1 MKKIVFLFFSLV
13 FFVSCGSSRVVD
25 EARETMRGDWQL
37 TSITYPGND
46 QNVQVSLLNDI
57 PARCLEGSTWM
68 FVSNNNTGSYEPSGI
83 DCDGNAQF
91 FIWSI
96 DGADGAMGNYDLMLK
111 PTNDNY
117 KSELGNQGYRI
128 NLTHLSG
135 DQMTWEQTVNFEG
148 MPFTIKMNFNK

>member
-1 MKKIVFLFFSLV
+1 MKKIVFLFFSLA
-13 FFVSCGSSRVVD
+13 FLVSCGSSRVVD

-46 QNVQVSLLNDI
+46 QNIQVSLLNDI
-57 PARCLEGSTWM
+57 PARCLEGSSWM

-83 DCDGNAQF
+83 NCDANAQF

-96 DGADGAMGNYDLMLK
+96 DGAGGAMGNYDLMLK
-111 PTNDNY
+111 PTNEDY

-148 MPFTIKMNFNK
+148 KPFTIKMNFNK

>member
-1 MKKIVFLFFSLV
+1 MKKIAFLFFSLA
-13 FFVSCGSSRVVD
+13 FLVSCGSSRVVD

-46 QNVQVSLLNDI
+46 QNIQVSLLNDI
-57 PARCLEGSTWM
+57 PARCLEGSSWM

-83 DCDGNAQF
+83 NCDSNAQF

-96 DGADGAMGNYDLMLK
+96 DGAGGAMGNYDLMLK
-111 PTNDNY
+111 PTNEDY

-148 MPFTIKMNFNK
+148 KPFTIKMNFNK